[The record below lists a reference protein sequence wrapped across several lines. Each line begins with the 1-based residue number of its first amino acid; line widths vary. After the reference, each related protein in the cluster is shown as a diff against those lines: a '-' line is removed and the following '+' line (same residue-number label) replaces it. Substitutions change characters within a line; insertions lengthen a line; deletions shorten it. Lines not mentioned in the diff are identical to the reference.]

1 MHFSGLFFLHVLRPK
16 CLMVS
21 TDLKTEKALSI
32 GKRNR
37 EERTAG
43 SWLYTLKILTL
54 ATSLELKML
63 KRKFMC

>member
-1 MHFSGLFFLHVLRPK
+1 
-16 CLMVS
+16 MVS

-63 KRKFMC
+63 KREFMC